1 MSVASLKSKYIGDRA
16 FYKKVLAVAVPMM
29 IQTGVTNLVSLVDNI
44 MVGSVGTEAMSG
56 VSIIN
61 QFIFIFNLL
70 IFGAVSAAG
79 IFTAQY
85 YGKGDIEGV
94 RHTFR
99 FKFITIMIAGVLATA
114 VFAVSADM
122 LISSFLHESSS
133 EGDLALTMALAK
145 DYLYVMLAGLI
156 PYALTQVYAS
166 TMREC
171 ADAKLPMIAS
181 TCAVIINLSLN
192 SVLIFGLF
200 GFKPL
205 GVVGAAIA
213 TVISRFSELAILV
226 ISAHKRTDKYPFAI
240 GAYRTMKIPA
250 VLARNISIKGLPI
263 MLNELL
269 WAAAMTAR
277 NSCYATR
284 GLDVVAGLNISSTVN
299 QLFSVVYM
307 SLGSAI
313 AIIIGNLLGAGKISQ
328 AKDEARKMLMF
339 SLFTSFVMG
348 AFLAAVAPIF
358 PLIYNTTDS
367 VRDTATY
374 TIYVMACV
382 MPLQSLAHS
391 AYFTIRSGGK
401 VLITMLSDSV
411 FVWTVAFPMAY
422 LLSRFTSLDFTL
434 LYLLCQGAEVIKVII
449 GAVLLKKVEW
459 ARQIVPD
466 TV

>member
-226 ISAHKRTDKYPFAI
+226 VSAHKRTDKYPFAI

-328 AKDEARKMLMF
+328 AKDEARKMLVF

-411 FVWTVAFPMAY
+411 FVWTVAFPMAF
-422 LLSRFTSLDFTL
+422 LLSRFTSVDFTV

-449 GAVLLKKVEW
+449 GAILLKKVEW

>member
-1 MSVASLKSKYIGDRA
+1 MSITSLKSKYIGDRA

-29 IQTGVTNLVSLVDNI
+29 IQNGVTNLVSLVDNI

-85 YGKGDIEGV
+85 HGKGDVEGV

-99 FKFITIMIAGVLATA
+99 FKFITIIIAGVLATVA
-114 VFAVSADM
+114 FAVSADL

-133 EGDLALTMALAK
+133 EGDLALTMTYAK

-156 PYALTQVYAS
+156 PYALSQVYAS

-181 TCAVIINLSLN
+181 TCAVFINLSLN

-200 GFKPL
+200 GFEPL

-226 ISAHKRTDKYPFAI
+226 ISAHKRTDRYPFAI
-240 GAYRTMKIPA
+240 GAYRTLKIPA
-250 VLARNISIKGLPI
+250 ALAKSITIKGLPI

-269 WAAAMTAR
+269 WASAMTAR
-277 NSCYATR
+277 NGCYATR
-284 GLDVVAGLNISSTVN
+284 GLDVVAGLNISATVN
-299 QLFSVVYM
+299 QLFGVVYM

-313 AIIIGNLLGAGKISQ
+313 AIIVGNLLGAGKISQ
-328 AKDEARKMLMF
+328 AKDEARKMLVF
-339 SLFTSFVMG
+339 SLGTSIVMG
-348 AFLAAVAPIF
+348 ALLATIAPVF

-382 MPLQSLAHS
+382 MPMQSLAHS
-391 AYFTIRSGGK
+391 AYFTIRSGGN
-401 VLITMLSDSV
+401 VLITMLFDSV
-411 FVWTVAFPMAY
+411 FVWVVAFPMAY
-422 LLSRFTSLDFTL
+422 LLSQFTSIDFTV
-434 LYLLCQGAEVIKVII
+434 LYLLCQGAEVIKVVI
-449 GAVLLKKVEW
+449 GAVMLSKVEW
-459 ARQIVPD
+459 ARQIVSD
-466 TV
+466 TI